1 MHKNERLSDFTM
13 EDIVDEVVND
23 TKAYFE
29 HHDSDSPEDVVDVSF
44 ALGKILEKWMPNMLT
59 NIAESAMEKLGYF
72 KEDYDKFAD
81 AIESAV
87 EYTHKE

>member
-1 MHKNERLSDFTM
+1 MSDFTM

-23 TKAYFE
+23 TKAYFAS
-29 HHDSDSPEDVVDVSF
+29 HDYDSPDDVVDVSF
-44 ALGKILEKWMPNMLT
+44 ALGKILEKWMSNMLT
-59 NIAESAMEKLGYF
+59 NIAEDAMEKLGYF

-81 AIESAV
+81 AVESAV